1 MRLFSMVQKTL
12 GQKEGETMDNVCFD
26 IVTQMEKKAD
36 FLYRAVDTYIQ
47 DAESTNRSGLVQV
60 WNTIKEDEKK
70 HFDMLKQELAR
81 EVREGRL

>member
-1 MRLFSMVQKTL
+1 MVQKTSEP
-12 GQKEGETMDNVCFD
+12 KESEAMDNVCFD

-36 FLYRAVDTYIQ
+36 FLYRAADAYIR
-47 DAESTNRSGLVQV
+47 DAESTNRRELVQV